1 MSKREHFSKW
11 LDIITYGDKR
21 KYVKFILWLFL
32 DSFVASIPSSILMC
46 AVYFF
51 LAPVLD
57 KTSAYEQKPFW
68 ILTGILLI
76 QTVAYAIVRRKS
88 YLDICVGHVSLQ
100 QQEKL
105 ALGDK
110 LKSLPMGF
118 FADHDAGELSTLL
131 MRNYEEIENL
141 SSSVVANGAVIIIR
155 LLMAFIVLSIFNIKM
170 TLAMFIVI
178 PLAIPFAVISYR
190 RVRHTSSEL
199 IAIQQQTAANVIEYA
214 GGITTLQAYGRAGSA
229 FEGLKKS
236 FAKLRDDS
244 KKQEKAGG
252 AVSMYGRA
260 ILFLGISVVMGTGA
274 YLLSIGEITPFFYI
288 MCLLAALQVY
298 EPILQLFVF
307 VISMARTNQCVDK
320 LIRLKEEKELEVTV
334 PSRTTAGSDISFKD
348 VYFAYD
354 GENDVLKGV
363 SFYIP
368 ERNFVALV
376 GSSGSGKTTIA
387 RLLARFW
394 DIRQGEISIGGIP
407 INSMTQ
413 EHLLSKISMVFQD
426 VYLFKDTIAENIRI
440 GKPDATDEEI
450 IAAAKAAACHDFIMS
465 LPDGYQ
471 TMVGEGGST
480 LSGGEKQRIS
490 IARAILSDAPIVFL
504 DEATA
509 SLDPENE
516 VLIQYAIDELVK
528 NKTVL
533 VIAHRL
539 QSVMNA
545 DDIIVLDEGRI
556 IEEGDHN
563 TLLSKNGRYA
573 ALWRARDGRKLE
585 AGKINIRE
593 TYSYGTK
600 REDEGKRLHNM
611 RCLQSYEHDGPA
623 DIVGYECIRLYSPVL
638 QCCSRLFHRYHLCDS
653 DMQSSEVWSNIG
665 VYDRA
670 LYLFLCKRSC

>member
-88 YLDICVGHVSLQ
+88 YLDICVGHVTLQ

-105 ALGDK
+105 GLGDK

-320 LIRLKEEKELEVTV
+320 LIRLKEEKELEVTD

-363 SFYIP
+363 SFDIP

-440 GKPDATDEEI
+440 GKPDATDGEI

-556 IEEGDHN
+556 IEEGNHN

-573 ALWRARDGRKLE
+573 SLWKEQETAVNWKL
-585 AGKINIRE
+585 AK
-593 TYSYGTK
+593 
-600 REDEGKRLHNM
+600 
-611 RCLQSYEHDGPA
+611 
-623 DIVGYECIRLYSPVL
+623 
-638 QCCSRLFHRYHLCDS
+638 
-653 DMQSSEVWSNIG
+653 
-665 VYDRA
+665 
-670 LYLFLCKRSC
+670 

>member
-88 YLDICVGHVSLQ
+88 YLDICVGHVTLQ

-155 LLMAFIVLSIFNIKM
+155 LLMAFIVLSIFNVKM

-320 LIRLKEEKELEVTV
+320 LIRLKEEKELEVTA

-363 SFYIP
+363 SFDIP

-573 ALWRARDGRKLE
+573 SLWKEQETAVNWKL
-585 AGKINIRE
+585 AK
-593 TYSYGTK
+593 
-600 REDEGKRLHNM
+600 
-611 RCLQSYEHDGPA
+611 
-623 DIVGYECIRLYSPVL
+623 
-638 QCCSRLFHRYHLCDS
+638 
-653 DMQSSEVWSNIG
+653 
-665 VYDRA
+665 
-670 LYLFLCKRSC
+670 

>member
-57 KTSAYEQKPFW
+57 KTIAYEQRPFW
-68 ILTGILLI
+68 ILAGILLI

-88 YLDICVGHVSLQ
+88 YLDICVGHVALQ

-105 ALGDK
+105 DLGDK

-155 LLMAFIVLSIFNIKM
+155 LLIALIVLSIFNIKM

-320 LIRLKEEKELEVTV
+320 LIRLKEEKELEVTA

-363 SFYIP
+363 SFEIP

-440 GKPDATDEEI
+440 GKPDASDEEI

-556 IEEGDHN
+556 IEEGNHN

-573 ALWRARDGRKLE
+573 SLWKEQETAVNWKL
-585 AGKINIRE
+585 AK
-593 TYSYGTK
+593 
-600 REDEGKRLHNM
+600 
-611 RCLQSYEHDGPA
+611 
-623 DIVGYECIRLYSPVL
+623 
-638 QCCSRLFHRYHLCDS
+638 
-653 DMQSSEVWSNIG
+653 
-665 VYDRA
+665 
-670 LYLFLCKRSC
+670 

>member
-1 MSKREHFSKW
+1 MSKREYFSKW
-11 LDIITYGDKR
+11 LDIITYGDKK

-57 KTSAYEQKPFW
+57 KTSAYEQMPFW
-68 ILTGILLI
+68 ILTGILVL
-76 QTVAYAIVRRKS
+76 QTIAYAIVRRKS
-88 YLDICVGHVSLQ
+88 YLDICVGHVSMQ

-105 ALGDK
+105 DLGDK

-118 FADHDAGELSTLL
+118 FEDHDAGELSTLL

-155 LLMAFIVLSIFNIKM
+155 LLIALIVLSIFNIKM

-260 ILFLGISVVMGTGA
+260 ILFLGISIVMGTGA

-320 LIRLKEEKELEVTV
+320 LIRLKEEKELEVTA
-334 PSRTTAGSDISFKD
+334 PSRTTSGSDISFKD

-354 GENDVLKGV
+354 GENDIIKGI
-363 SFYIP
+363 SFDIP
-368 ERNFVALV
+368 ERHFVALV
-376 GSSGSGKTTIA
+376 GPSGSGKTTIA

-394 DIRQGEISIGGIP
+394 NIRQGEISIGGIP

-440 GKPDATDEEI
+440 GRPDATDEEI
-450 IAAAKAAACHDFIMS
+450 VAAARSAACHDFIMS

-556 IEEGDHN
+556 IEEGNHN

-573 ALWRARDGRKLE
+573 SLWKEQETAVNWKL
-585 AGKINIRE
+585 A
-593 TYSYGTK
+593 
-600 REDEGKRLHNM
+600 
-611 RCLQSYEHDGPA
+611 Q
-623 DIVGYECIRLYSPVL
+623 
-638 QCCSRLFHRYHLCDS
+638 
-653 DMQSSEVWSNIG
+653 
-665 VYDRA
+665 
-670 LYLFLCKRSC
+670 

>member
-178 PLAIPFAVISYR
+178 PFAIPFAVISYR

-320 LIRLKEEKELEVTV
+320 LIRLKEEKELEVTA

-363 SFYIP
+363 SFDIP

-440 GKPDATDEEI
+440 GKPDASDEEI

-573 ALWRARDGRKLE
+573 SLWKEQETAVNWKL
-585 AGKINIRE
+585 AK
-593 TYSYGTK
+593 
-600 REDEGKRLHNM
+600 
-611 RCLQSYEHDGPA
+611 
-623 DIVGYECIRLYSPVL
+623 
-638 QCCSRLFHRYHLCDS
+638 
-653 DMQSSEVWSNIG
+653 
-665 VYDRA
+665 
-670 LYLFLCKRSC
+670 

>member
-88 YLDICVGHVSLQ
+88 YLDICVGHVTLQ

-363 SFYIP
+363 SFDIP

-573 ALWRARDGRKLE
+573 SLWKEQETAVNWKL
-585 AGKINIRE
+585 AK
-593 TYSYGTK
+593 
-600 REDEGKRLHNM
+600 
-611 RCLQSYEHDGPA
+611 
-623 DIVGYECIRLYSPVL
+623 
-638 QCCSRLFHRYHLCDS
+638 
-653 DMQSSEVWSNIG
+653 
-665 VYDRA
+665 
-670 LYLFLCKRSC
+670 

>member
-88 YLDICVGHVSLQ
+88 YLDICVGHVTLQ

-155 LLMAFIVLSIFNIKM
+155 LLMAFIVLSIFNVKM

-320 LIRLKEEKELEVTV
+320 LIRLKEEKELEVTA

-363 SFYIP
+363 SFDIP

-450 IAAAKAAACHDFIMS
+450 VAAAKAAACHDFIMS

-556 IEEGDHN
+556 IEEGNHN

-573 ALWRARDGRKLE
+573 SLWKEQETAVNWKL
-585 AGKINIRE
+585 AK
-593 TYSYGTK
+593 
-600 REDEGKRLHNM
+600 
-611 RCLQSYEHDGPA
+611 
-623 DIVGYECIRLYSPVL
+623 
-638 QCCSRLFHRYHLCDS
+638 
-653 DMQSSEVWSNIG
+653 
-665 VYDRA
+665 
-670 LYLFLCKRSC
+670 

>member
-1 MSKREHFSKW
+1 MSKREYFSKW
-11 LDIITYGDKR
+11 LDIITYGDKK
-21 KYVKFILWLFL
+21 KYVKFVLWLFL

-51 LAPVLD
+51 LVPVLD
-57 KTSAYEQKPFW
+57 KTSAYEQMPFW
-68 ILTGILLI
+68 ILTGMLVL
-76 QTVAYAIVRRKS
+76 QTIAYAIVRRKS
-88 YLDICVGHVSLQ
+88 YLDICVGHVSMQ

-105 ALGDK
+105 DLGDK

-141 SSSVVANGAVIIIR
+141 SSSVVANGTVIIIR
-155 LLMAFIVLSIFNIKM
+155 LLIALIVLSIFNIKM

-178 PLAIPFAVISYR
+178 PLAIPFVVISYG
-190 RVRHTSSEL
+190 RVRYTSSEL

-260 ILFLGISVVMGTGA
+260 ILFFGISVVMGTGA

-320 LIRLKEEKELEVTV
+320 LIRLKEEKELEVTA

-354 GENDVLKGV
+354 GENDIIKGI
-363 SFYIP
+363 SFDIP

-450 IAAAKAAACHDFIMS
+450 IAAARSAACHDFIMS

-556 IEEGDHN
+556 VEEGTHN
-563 TLLSKNGRYA
+563 DLLRLDGRYA
-573 ALWRARDGRKLE
+573 ALWKE
-585 AGKINIRE
+585 QETAGSWKI
-593 TYSYGTK
+593 
-600 REDEGKRLHNM
+600 
-611 RCLQSYEHDGPA
+611 A
-623 DIVGYECIRLYSPVL
+623 
-638 QCCSRLFHRYHLCDS
+638 
-653 DMQSSEVWSNIG
+653 
-665 VYDRA
+665 
-670 LYLFLCKRSC
+670 

>member
-1 MSKREHFSKW
+1 
-11 LDIITYGDKR
+11 
-21 KYVKFILWLFL
+21 
-32 DSFVASIPSSILMC
+32 
-46 AVYFF
+46 
-51 LAPVLD
+51 
-57 KTSAYEQKPFW
+57 
-68 ILTGILLI
+68 
-76 QTVAYAIVRRKS
+76 
-88 YLDICVGHVSLQ
+88 
-100 QQEKL
+100 
-105 ALGDK
+105 
-110 LKSLPMGF
+110 
-118 FADHDAGELSTLL
+118 

-155 LLMAFIVLSIFNIKM
+155 LLMALIVLSVFNIKM
-170 TLAMFIVI
+170 TLAMFVVI
-178 PLAIPFAVISYR
+178 PLAVPFAVISYR
-190 RVRHTSSEL
+190 RIRHTSSKL

-244 KKQEKAGG
+244 KRQEKAGG

-260 ILFLGISVVMGTGA
+260 ILFLGISIVMGTGA

-320 LIRLKEEKELEVTV
+320 LIRLKEEKELEVTA
-334 PSRTTAGSDISFKD
+334 PSRTTTGSDISFKD

-354 GENDVLKGV
+354 GQNDVIKGI
-363 SFYIP
+363 SFDIP

-450 IAAAKAAACHDFIMS
+450 VAAAKSAACHDFIMS

-556 IEEGDHN
+556 IEEGNHN

-573 ALWRARDGRKLE
+573 SLWKEQETAANWKL
-585 AGKINIRE
+585 AK
-593 TYSYGTK
+593 
-600 REDEGKRLHNM
+600 
-611 RCLQSYEHDGPA
+611 
-623 DIVGYECIRLYSPVL
+623 
-638 QCCSRLFHRYHLCDS
+638 
-653 DMQSSEVWSNIG
+653 
-665 VYDRA
+665 
-670 LYLFLCKRSC
+670 

>member
-88 YLDICVGHVSLQ
+88 YLDICVGHVTLQ

-105 ALGDK
+105 DLGDK

-320 LIRLKEEKELEVTV
+320 LIRLKEEKELEITA

-363 SFYIP
+363 SFDIP

-450 IAAAKAAACHDFIMS
+450 IAAARSAACHDFIMS

-556 IEEGDHN
+556 IEEGNHN

-573 ALWRARDGRKLE
+573 SLWKEQETAVNWKL
-585 AGKINIRE
+585 AK
-593 TYSYGTK
+593 
-600 REDEGKRLHNM
+600 
-611 RCLQSYEHDGPA
+611 
-623 DIVGYECIRLYSPVL
+623 
-638 QCCSRLFHRYHLCDS
+638 
-653 DMQSSEVWSNIG
+653 
-665 VYDRA
+665 
-670 LYLFLCKRSC
+670 

>member
-1 MSKREHFSKW
+1 MLKREHFSKW
-11 LDIITYGDKR
+11 LDIITYGDR
-21 KYVKFILWLFL
+21 GRYLKFVLWLFL
-32 DSFVASIPSSILMC
+32 DSFVASIPSSVLMI
-46 AVYFF
+46 AVYYF

-57 KTSAYEQKPFW
+57 KTAAYEQKPFW
-68 ILTGILLI
+68 ILTGILLL
-76 QTVAYAIVRRKS
+76 QTALYAIVRRKS
-88 YLDICVGHVSLQ
+88 YLDICVGHVSMQ

-105 ALGDK
+105 DLGDK
-110 LKSLPMGF
+110 LKSLSMGF
-118 FADHDAGELSTLL
+118 FADHDAGELSTLM

-141 SSSVVANGAVIIIR
+141 SSSVVANGAVIMIR
-155 LLMAFIVLSIFNIKM
+155 LLIALIVLSIFNIKM
-170 TLAMFIVI
+170 TLAMFVVI
-178 PLAIPFAVISYR
+178 PLAVPFAVISYR

-244 KKQEKAGG
+244 KRQEKAGG

-260 ILFLGISVVMGTGA
+260 VLFLGISIVMGTGA

-320 LIRLKEEKELEVTV
+320 LIRLKEEKELEVTA

-348 VYFAYD
+348 VYFSYD
-354 GENDVLKGV
+354 GENDIIKGI
-363 SFYIP
+363 SFDIP

-394 DIRQGEISIGGIP
+394 DIRQGEISIGGVP
-407 INSMTQ
+407 IRSMTQ

-440 GKPDATDEEI
+440 GKPDASDEEI
-450 IAAAKAAACHDFIMS
+450 IAAARAAACHDFIMS
-465 LPDGYQ
+465 LPEGYQ

-556 IEEGDHN
+556 IEEGNHN

-573 ALWRARDGRKLE
+573 SLWKE
-585 AGKINIRE
+585 QETAGSWKIA
-593 TYSYGTK
+593 G
-600 REDEGKRLHNM
+600 
-611 RCLQSYEHDGPA
+611 A
-623 DIVGYECIRLYSPVL
+623 
-638 QCCSRLFHRYHLCDS
+638 
-653 DMQSSEVWSNIG
+653 
-665 VYDRA
+665 
-670 LYLFLCKRSC
+670 

>member
-88 YLDICVGHVSLQ
+88 YLDICVGHVTLQ

-155 LLMAFIVLSIFNIKM
+155 LLMAFIVLSIFNVKM

-320 LIRLKEEKELEVTV
+320 LIRLKEEKELEVTA

-363 SFYIP
+363 SFYVP

-490 IARAILSDAPIVFL
+490 IARAIMSDAPIVFL

-573 ALWRARDGRKLE
+573 SLWKEQETAVNWKL
-585 AGKINIRE
+585 AK
-593 TYSYGTK
+593 
-600 REDEGKRLHNM
+600 
-611 RCLQSYEHDGPA
+611 
-623 DIVGYECIRLYSPVL
+623 
-638 QCCSRLFHRYHLCDS
+638 
-653 DMQSSEVWSNIG
+653 
-665 VYDRA
+665 
-670 LYLFLCKRSC
+670 

>member
-1 MSKREHFSKW
+1 MSKREYFSKW
-11 LDIITYGDKR
+11 LDIITYGDKK

-46 AVYFF
+46 AVYYF
-51 LAPVLD
+51 LSPVLD
-57 KTSAYEQKPFW
+57 KTKAYEQMPFW
-68 ILTGILLI
+68 ILTGILVL
-76 QTVAYAIVRRKS
+76 QTIAYAIVRRKT
-88 YLDICVGHVSLQ
+88 YLDICVGHVSMQ

-105 ALGDK
+105 DLGDK

-118 FADHDAGELSTLL
+118 FEDHDAGELSTLL

-155 LLMAFIVLSIFNIKM
+155 LLMALIVLSVFNIKM

-244 KKQEKAGG
+244 KRQEKAGG

-260 ILFLGISVVMGTGA
+260 ILFLGISIVMGTGA

-320 LIRLKEEKELEVTV
+320 LIRLKEEKELEVTA

-354 GENDVLKGV
+354 GENDVIKGI
-363 SFYIP
+363 SFDIP

-450 IAAAKAAACHDFIMS
+450 VAAAKSAACHDFIMS

-556 IEEGDHN
+556 IEEGNHN

-573 ALWRARDGRKLE
+573 SLWKEQETAVNWKL
-585 AGKINIRE
+585 AK
-593 TYSYGTK
+593 
-600 REDEGKRLHNM
+600 
-611 RCLQSYEHDGPA
+611 
-623 DIVGYECIRLYSPVL
+623 
-638 QCCSRLFHRYHLCDS
+638 
-653 DMQSSEVWSNIG
+653 
-665 VYDRA
+665 
-670 LYLFLCKRSC
+670 

>member
-88 YLDICVGHVSLQ
+88 YLDICVGHVTLQ

-105 ALGDK
+105 SLGDK

-178 PLAIPFAVISYR
+178 PLAVPFAVISYR

-320 LIRLKEEKELEVTV
+320 LIRLKEEKELEVTA

-363 SFYIP
+363 SFDIP

-556 IEEGDHN
+556 IEEGNHN

-573 ALWRARDGRKLE
+573 SLWKEQETAGNWKL
-585 AGKINIRE
+585 AK
-593 TYSYGTK
+593 
-600 REDEGKRLHNM
+600 
-611 RCLQSYEHDGPA
+611 
-623 DIVGYECIRLYSPVL
+623 
-638 QCCSRLFHRYHLCDS
+638 
-653 DMQSSEVWSNIG
+653 
-665 VYDRA
+665 
-670 LYLFLCKRSC
+670 